1 MIQKLIF
8 LVMDKNCLPNKYFNL
23 NFKVN
28 VFEQKKINYKK
39 KFLTFVRRR
48 LFYTI
53 HGLKGSFSDPH
64 IKNKIIQV
72 LSHILMGIKY

>member
-1 MIQKLIF
+1 VIQKLIF

-39 KFLTFVRRR
+39 KLLMKLLYLNR
-48 LFYTI
+48 LKLDYKKLI
-53 HGLKGSFSDPH
+53 
-64 IKNKIIQV
+64 
-72 LSHILMGIKY
+72 